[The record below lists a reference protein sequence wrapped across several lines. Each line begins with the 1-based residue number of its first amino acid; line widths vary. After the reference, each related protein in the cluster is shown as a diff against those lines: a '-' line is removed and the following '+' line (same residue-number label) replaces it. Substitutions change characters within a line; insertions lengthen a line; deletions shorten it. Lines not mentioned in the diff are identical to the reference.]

1 MAEVPPEVVRELLG
15 SAVLLPRALH
25 VERLVVEQEDAAGRV
40 ALGVPERVHVDA
52 VRAAVARVRAAVAG
66 LARHFDGLDC
76 FGDGADLIQLDENGV
91 GDALLDAASKNLRV
105 GDENVVADKLN
116 FLL

>member
-1 MAEVPPEVVRELLG
+1 MFFDAKDLIVFG
-15 SAVLLPRALH
+15 NAVGARSRAGFDLPGGGGH
-25 VERLVVEQEDAAGRV
+25 GEIGD
-40 ALGVPERVHVDA
+40 ERVLGFAGAMRND
-52 VRAAVARVRAAVAG
+52 RVVAG